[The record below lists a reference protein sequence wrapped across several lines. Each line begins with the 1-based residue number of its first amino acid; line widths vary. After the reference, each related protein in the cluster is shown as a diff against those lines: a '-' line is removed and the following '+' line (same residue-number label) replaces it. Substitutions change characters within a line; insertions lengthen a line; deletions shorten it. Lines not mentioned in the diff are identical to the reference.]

1 MTVVRSAALLGF
13 GNVAAYGHVPG
24 WRGRADVR
32 LAAVAEPSPGQ
43 RDLAQR
49 LLGDVHV
56 YESAVDL
63 LRHERVDFVDIAAP
77 PASHVPLITAAAEA
91 GAHVLCEKPLATAVT
106 AYRAARAAVRRHRVV
121 LHTVHNWKYS
131 EAFGA
136 VRRCLDTGA
145 IGALRRIVF
154 ETERDGCSAMVGENW
169 RMRAATAGGGIMVDH
184 GWHALYLVLA
194 LADAVP
200 RRVRATMERRRY
212 TEIDVED
219 TAHCGIDFDGVTAEI
234 NLTWAA
240 RARRTC
246 WRFEG
251 EAGELIVDDD
261 RLVVRRGGTERSEPL
276 AQGLSAGSHHP
287 EWFSGVV
294 DAFVRELDDPTV
306 RGTNQ
311 VEAEWCLLLLH
322 LAYASHAR
330 GGQAIDVPHLAAW
343 LDDGAVAA

>member
-1 MTVVRSAALLGF
+1 
-13 GNVAAYGHVPG
+13 
-24 WRGRADVR
+24 
-32 LAAVAEPSPGQ
+32 
-43 RDLAQR
+43 
-49 LLGDVHV
+49 
-56 YESAVDL
+56 
-63 LRHERVDFVDIAAP
+63 
-77 PASHVPLITAAAEA
+77 LITAAAA
-91 GAHVLCEKPLATAVT
+91 VGAHVLCEKPLATAVS

-131 EAFGA
+131 DAFGT

-154 ETERDGCSAMVGENW
+154 DTERDGCSAMVGENW

-200 RRVRATMERRRY
+200 RRVRATMQRRRY
-212 TEIDVED
+212 AEIDVED
-219 TAHCGIDFDGVTAEI
+219 TAHCHIDFDGVSADI

-261 RLVVRRGGTERSEPL
+261 RLIVRRGGTERSEPL
-276 AQGLSAGSHHP
+276 TPALSAGSHHP
-287 EWFSGVV
+287 EWFAGVI
-294 DAFVRELDDPTV
+294 DAFARELDDPTV
-306 RGTNQ
+306 RGANQ
-311 VEAEWCLLLLH
+311 AEAEWCLLLLSQ
-322 LAYASHAR
+322 AYASHTG
-330 GGQAIDVPHLAAW
+330 GGQAIDVPQLAAW